1 MKRNRITI
9 WIVLGTVI
17 LAVGLYLAL
26 SGGDLVQEPEAAIL
40 AENDEASIAES
51 PAETATRDEEPTPET
66 DVESTAESI
75 IPPTPRTGMVS
86 TDPSTVNLASGDI
99 QLIEIFAF
107 W

>member
-1 MKRNRITI
+1 MKKNRITI
-9 WIVLGTVI
+9 WIVLGIAI
-17 LAVGLYLAL
+17 LAGGLYLAL
-26 SGGDLVQEPEAAIL
+26 SGGDLVKEQEDGVL
-40 AENDEASIAES
+40 AEIDEASIAES
-51 PAETATRDEEPTPET
+51 PAETAIREEEPTPEI
-66 DVESTAESI
+66 DVESTNEPI